1 MDLLTYCITAF
12 IAVFVLLTVLAVLMK
27 LITAVFPERL
37 PGKDV
42 AMIAA
47 VASVVST
54 LYPGAIITK
63 VEEVK

>member
-1 MDLLTYCITAF
+1 MYCITAF
-12 IAVFVLLTVLAVLMK
+12 VAVFVLLTVLAILMK
-27 LITAVFPERL
+27 LITGVFPERL

-42 AMIAA
+42 AMVAA
-47 VASVVST
+47 VASVVSA